1 MEVKKMVEKWEIWNE
16 KEKVAKSEE
25 EDIKLVPQKFHK
37 WIHIFEKK
45 VSERMLMKKLWD
57 YMIEVK
63 NEFMPRKGKFY
74 LLLREERKEIHKFIK
89 EQLRKRYI
97 RPLKSPQ
104 TALVFFVGKN
114 SKKRMIQ
121 DY

>member
-1 MEVKKMVEKWEIWNE
+1 VVEKWEIWDE
-16 KEKVAKSEE
+16 KEKVAKYEE

-45 VSERMLMKKLWD
+45 VSERMPMRKLWD
-57 YMIEVK
+57 YMIKVK
-63 NEFMPRKGKFY
+63 DEFMPRKRKFY
-74 LLLREERKEIHKFIK
+74 LLLREERGEIHKFIK

-104 TALVFFVGKN
+104 TTLVFFVEKN
-114 SKKRMIQ
+114 SKKRMVQ

>member
-1 MEVKKMVEKWEIWNE
+1 MVEKWKIWDE

>member
-1 MEVKKMVEKWEIWNE
+1 MVEKWEIWDE

-25 EDIKLVPQKFHK
+25 EVMKLVFQKFHK

-45 VSERMLMKKLWD
+45 VSERMPIKKLWN
-57 YMIEVK
+57 YMIEV
-63 NEFMPRKGKFY
+63 NDEFIPRKRKVY
-74 LLLREERKEIHKFIK
+74 LLLREERGDVHKFIK
-89 EQLRKRYI
+89 KQLRKRYI

-114 SKKRMIQ
+114 SKKRIVQ

>member
-1 MEVKKMVEKWEIWNE
+1 MKVKKVVEKWEIWDE

-25 EDIKLVPQKFHK
+25 EVMKLVFQKFHK

-45 VSERMLMKKLWD
+45 VSERMPIKKLWN
-57 YMIEVK
+57 YMIEV
-63 NEFMPRKGKFY
+63 NDEFIPRKRKVY
-74 LLLREERKEIHKFIK
+74 LLLREERGDVHKFIK
-89 EQLRKRYI
+89 KQLRKRYI

-114 SKKRMIQ
+114 SKKRIVQ